1 MRVGDN
7 VRVRGAN
14 KVGKVR
20 RIKDKNVEVEWIFEK
35 IMSSGSFKHIV
46 EYEIDDLEGV

>member
-1 MRVGDN
+1 MREGDY
-7 VRVRGAN
+7 VRVRGAK

-20 RIKDKNVEVEWIFEK
+20 SIKDRNVEVEWIFEK
-35 IMSSGSFKHIV
+35 IMSNGTFKHIV